1 MIGTMFLCYNYSE
14 LVSFV
19 RDRQY
24 LTNSKAK
31 VIVLDDQVIQQPD
44 YITGSILLPP
54 PIMLMD
60 YIDYNNY
67 NDFYN
72 KYYSY
77 LIGDE
82 DVMKYIK
89 MITSALFKGID
100 IILYLGE
107 SDPSTFLDIL
117 INVLCNAYGLIIFN
131 AYDNGVI
138 SNALCYRLGS
148 IRPNMFT
155 SIANTLL
162 NERYID
168 NSDLYSYQAPNSVF
182 KYEGDL

>member
-1 MIGTMFLCYNYSE
+1 MFLCHNYSE

-24 LTNSKAK
+24 FTNSKAK

-54 PIMLMD
+54 PTMLMD
-60 YIDYNNY
+60 YIDYNDY
-67 NDFYN
+67 NDFYM
-72 KYYSY
+72 KYYNY

-82 DVMKYIK
+82 GVIKYIK
-89 MITSALFKGID
+89 MVTSALLKGID

-107 SDPSTFLDIL
+107 SDPSTFLDAL
-117 INVLCNAYGLIIFN
+117 INVLYNVYGLTIFN
-131 AYDNGVI
+131 AYDYDGTV
-138 SNALCYRLGS
+138 SNALCYRVGS
-148 IRPNMFT
+148 IRSDMFDAI
-155 SIANTLL
+155 SNTLI
-162 NERYID
+162 NERYI
-168 NSDLYSYQAPNSVF
+168 NSSDITNQAPNSVF